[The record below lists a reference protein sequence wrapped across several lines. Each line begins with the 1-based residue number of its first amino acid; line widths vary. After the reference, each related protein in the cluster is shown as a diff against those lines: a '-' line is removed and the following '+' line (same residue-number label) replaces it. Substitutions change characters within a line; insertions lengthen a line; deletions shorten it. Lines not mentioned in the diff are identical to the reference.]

1 MDLAEKSIKTD
12 NEFEALLFRAS
23 PTGLHGATP
32 ELFGINVFKIREVF
46 ESVEITSVPG
56 SPPEVRGMISLRGEI
71 LPVIDL
77 SDLLYKRKYAE
88 APLMM
93 VTEFAGHKQVF
104 LIHDILRIQ
113 KMSWKDIQPVAMG
126 QENSLVSGVA
136 QLPGDMLVSLL
147 DVEQVLSRF
156 IDFDSLSGPAIE
168 GHSFTG
174 TGLFIDDSMVARKQ
188 IEKTIKALGLTPASA
203 ADGLQGWNTLDRM
216 AKEHGAN
223 LRQHLRF
230 ILTDVEMPEMDG
242 YELAQRV
249 KKDPRF
255 TGIPVVMYS
264 SLTQGLNE
272 AKGKQAGADVYVEK
286 FNATQLASTLARVM
300 TASH

>member
-1 MDLAEKSIKTD
+1 MDLSENSVQTD
-12 NEFEALLFRAS
+12 NEFEALLFHAA
-23 PTGLHGATP
+23 PTGLKGNAP

-46 ESVEITSVPG
+46 ESVDITSVPG

-77 SDLLYKRKYAE
+77 SDLLYGRKYPE

-104 LIHDILRIQ
+104 LIHAILRIQ
-113 KMSWKDIQPVAMG
+113 KMSWKDIQPIAMG

-136 QLPGDMLVSLL
+136 QLSDNVLVSLL

-156 IDFDSLSGPAIE
+156 IDFDAMSGPAFD

-174 TGLFIDDSMVARKQ
+174 TALFVDDSLVARKQ
-188 IEKTIKALGLTPASA
+188 IEKTIKALGLTPLSA
-203 ADGLQGWNTLDRM
+203 ADGLQGWNTLDRL
-216 AKEHGAN
+216 AKEHGSN
-223 LRQHLRF
+223 LKQHLRF

-242 YELAQRV
+242 YEFTQRI
-249 KKDPRF
+249 KKDSRF
-255 TGIPVVMYS
+255 AGIPVVMYS

-272 AKGKQAGADVYVEK
+272 AKGRKAGADVYVEK
-286 FNATQLASTLARVM
+286 FNAAQLASTLAQVM
-300 TASH
+300 TPS